1 MIGAPNPPLEYVPQY
16 ISATPGINNVEV
28 FDFSESEG
36 FFTSI
41 TTRAH
46 QMQNGYST
54 FAFVKVQQQYGKTI
68 TLSSDG

>member
-1 MIGAPNPPLEYVPQY
+1 MTLLEYVSQY
-16 ISATPGINNVEV
+16 ISATSGSVDVEV

-46 QMQNGYST
+46 QMQSGYSA
-54 FAFVKVQQQYGKTI
+54 FAFVKVKDSFFQDIGETI
-68 TLSSDG
+68 